1 MASTSKTMPFIVCRD
16 DMTLDARPDFR
27 VIALPAR
34 AGGFMQYMLK
44 QIDLST
50 IKFDHVTQIEAICFL
65 QY

>member
-1 MASTSKTMPFIVCRD
+1 
-16 DMTLDARPDFR
+16 
-27 VIALPAR
+27 
-34 AGGFMQYMLK
+34 MQYMLK